1 MAMIKCRNCG
11 RNVSDSDKVC
21 PYCEEKIE
29 KKTKCPKCGSEEISF
44 SIQQQKGVYK
54 CAQCGYSFRIDK
66 NGEAREVV
74 GAREEKYNLFTAYI
88 SVFKKMFDFR
98 GRSRRKEYWYAC
110 IMNWIVTAIVF
121 TVTLLPY
128 SFDEIGLFLVAYIF
142 LLVYSVLVG
151 IAFLAAEI
159 RRLHDTGRG
168 WPALFVSYIPV
179 VGQYLILIYLFED
192 SQFGPNEYGPNPK
205 GKE

>member
-11 RNVSDSDKVC
+11 RNVSDSEKVC

-29 KKTKCPKCGSEEISF
+29 KKINCPKCGCEDLSF
-44 SIQQQKGVYK
+44 SIQSKTGVHK
-54 CAQCGYSFRIDK
+54 CDQCGYNFSLDK

-74 GAREEKYNLFTAYI
+74 GAREEKFNLFTAYI

-98 GRSRRKEYWYAC
+98 GRSRRKEYWYAF

-121 TVTLLPY
+121 AVTLLPFY
-128 SFDEIGLFLVAYIF
+128 FDKIGLFLVAYIF
-142 LLVYSVLVG
+142 LFVYSVPVA
-151 IAFLAAEI
+151 IAFLAAEV

-168 WPALFVSYIPV
+168 WPAVFVSYSPV
-179 VGQYLILIYLFED
+179 VGQYLLLIYLFED

-205 GKE
+205 GQE